1 MRDIVTRDTGTF
13 FTGLTALPV
22 IKTTQTATGIDLA
35 NYNGCTVYILANT
48 WTDGTLTP
56 VIEESDS
63 LSTGYTTVANAD
75 LVGWAATSA
84 TDFTPVRVGGAQ
96 PTAISS
102 AATAINQRVGYIGGK
117 RYVRVTTTVTGSPA
131 TGCGYDVI
139 IQAGDARNKP
149 PLV

>member
-22 IKTTQTATGIDLA
+22 IKTTQTAVGVDLA

-63 LSTGYTTVANAD
+63 LSTGYTTVANGD
-75 LVGWAATSA
+75 LVAWSATSA

-96 PTAISS
+96 ATAISS
-102 AATAINQRVGYIGGK
+102 AATAINWRIGYNGAK
-117 RYVRVTTTVTGSPA
+117 RYVRVTTTVTGSPS
-131 TGCGYDVI
+131 TGSGFDVI
-139 IQAGDARNKP
+139 IQAWDARNKP

>member
-22 IKTTQTATGIDLA
+22 IKTTQTATSVDLEA
-35 NYNGCTVYILANT
+35 YNGCTIYILANT

-56 VIEESDS
+56 VIEESDAS
-63 LSTGYTTVANAD
+63 GSGFATVANGD
-75 LVGWAATSA
+75 LVAWSATSA

-102 AATAINQRVGYIGGK
+102 AATAINWRIGYNGAK

-131 TGCGYDVI
+131 TGCGFDII
-139 IQAGDARNKP
+139 IQAGDARFKP